1 MVIVWQMIRLE
12 AIDLELR
19 VLKYFLTVADEGN
32 ITRAADILH
41 VTQPTLS
48 RQLME
53 LEDDLGTALLIRGKR
68 SVTLTDEGFLFK
80 QQAEMIVELS
90 DKLEHTFKDQKDVIC
105 GTIKIGATEAL
116 GGRTLAAYMKEFRD
130 KYPNVQF
137 DLYNGMADNIKEMIE
152 HGLLDL
158 GLVMEPIDT
167 AKFEY
172 VRLPRKETWGIL
184 LKKDHELA
192 EKETITLEDIKQYP
206 LVMPGRENA
215 KNQLLHWMQCEERH
229 LIIPAYYNI
238 LSNAALL
245 VEAGMG
251 CAVCLDGALS
261 IHADPN
267 LCFRPILPE
276 HTTRSVILWKKNH
289 LFSQA
294 ASLFVQTI
302 QGY

>member
-1 MVIVWQMIRLE
+1 M
-12 AIDLELR
+12 ELR

-41 VTQPTLS
+41 ITQPTLS

-53 LEDDLGTALLIRGKR
+53 LEDELGTALLIRGKR

-90 DKLEHTFKDQKDVIC
+90 DKLEHTFKDMKDVVC
-105 GTIKIGATEAL
+105 GTIRIGAAEAV
-116 GGRTLAAYMKEFRD
+116 GCRALATYMKDFRE
-130 KYPNVQF
+130 KYPDVQF
-137 DLYNGMADNIKEMIE
+137 DLYNGMADNIKEMLE
-152 HGLLDL
+152 RGLLDL
-158 GLVMEPIDT
+158 GLVLEPIDT

-172 VRLPRKETWGIL
+172 VRLPQKETWGL
-184 LKKDHELA
+184 LIRKDHELA
-192 EKETITLEDIKQYP
+192 EKETITVEEIRQYP
-206 LVMPGRENA
+206 LIMPGRENA
-215 KNQLLHWMQCEERH
+215 KNEVLHWMQCGERH
-229 LIIPAYYNI
+229 LNIPAYYNL
-238 LSNAALL
+238 LSNGALL
-245 VEAGMG
+245 VAAGMG

-261 IHADPN
+261 IHADPD
-267 LCFRPILPE
+267 LCFRRLLPE

-302 QGY
+302 QEH

>member
-1 MVIVWQMIRLE
+1 M
-12 AIDLELR
+12 DLR
-19 VLKYFLTVADEGN
+19 VLKYFLTVATEGN

-48 RQLME
+48 RQLKE
-53 LEDDLGTALLIRGKR
+53 LEDEMGTALLIRGKR
-68 SVTLTDEGFLFK
+68 SVTLTDEGFLFR
-80 QQAEMIVELS
+80 QQAETIVELA
-90 DKLEHTFKDQKDVIC
+90 DKLEHTFTDKKDIIC
-105 GTIKIGATEAL
+105 GTVRIGATEAV
-116 GGRTLAAYMKEFRD
+116 GGRTLAVCMNEFRE
-130 KYPNVQF
+130 KYPGVQF
-137 DLYNGMADNIKEMIE
+137 ELYNGMADNIKEMIE

-172 VRLPRKETWGIL
+172 VRMPQKETWGIL
-184 LKKDHELA
+184 VRRDHQLA
-192 EKETITLEDIKQYP
+192 KKETVTAEDIKQYP
-206 LVMPGRENA
+206 LIMPGRENA
-215 KNQLLHWMQCEERH
+215 KEQILHWMQCEERH
-229 LIIPAYYNI
+229 LDIPAYYNI

-261 IHADPN
+261 IHADPE
-267 LCFRPILPE
+267 LCFRQIHPA
-276 HTTRSVILWKKNH
+276 HVTRSVILWKKNH

-302 QGY
+302 QEH

>member
-1 MVIVWQMIRLE
+1 M
-12 AIDLELR
+12 ELR

-53 LEDDLGTALLIRGKR
+53 LEDELGTALLIRGKR

-90 DKLEHTFKDQKDVIC
+90 DKLEHTFKDQKDVVC
-105 GTIKIGATEAL
+105 GTIRIGASEAV
-116 GGRTLAAYMKEFRD
+116 GCRALAAYMKEFRE
-130 KYPNVQF
+130 KYPDVQF
-137 DLYNGMADNIKEMIE
+137 DLYNGMADNIKEMLE
-152 HGLLDL
+152 RGLLDL
-158 GLVMEPIDT
+158 GLVLEPVDT

-172 VRLPRKETWGIL
+172 VRLPQKETWGL
-184 LKKDHELA
+184 LLRKDHELA
-192 EKETITLEDIKQYP
+192 EKETITVEEIRPYP
-206 LVMPGRENA
+206 LIMPGREKA
-215 KNQLLHWMQCEERH
+215 KNEVLHWMHCEERH
-229 LIIPAYYNI
+229 LDIPAYYNL

-261 IHADPN
+261 IHADPD
-267 LCFRPILPE
+267 LCFRRLLPE

-302 QGY
+302 QEH

>member
-1 MVIVWQMIRLE
+1 M
-12 AIDLELR
+12 ELR

-53 LEDDLGTALLIRGKR
+53 LEDELGTALLIRGKR

-90 DKLEHTFKDQKDVIC
+90 DKLEHTFKDQKDVVC
-105 GTIKIGATEAL
+105 GTIRIGASEAV
-116 GGRTLAAYMKEFRD
+116 GCRALAAYMKEFRE
-130 KYPNVQF
+130 KYPDVQF
-137 DLYNGMADNIKEMIE
+137 DLYNGMER
-152 HGLLDL
+152 GLLDL
-158 GLVMEPIDT
+158 GLVLEPVDT

-172 VRLPRKETWGIL
+172 VRLPQKETWGL
-184 LKKDHELA
+184 LLRKDHELA
-192 EKETITLEDIKQYP
+192 GKETINVEEIRPYP
-206 LVMPGRENA
+206 LIMPGREKA
-215 KNQLLHWMQCEERH
+215 KNEVLHWMQCEERH
-229 LIIPAYYNI
+229 LNIPAYYNL

-261 IHADPN
+261 IHADPD
-267 LCFRPILPE
+267 LCFRQLLPE

-302 QGY
+302 QEH

>member
-1 MVIVWQMIRLE
+1 M
-12 AIDLELR
+12 ELR

-48 RQLME
+48 RQLIE
-53 LEDDLGTALLIRGKR
+53 LEEELGTALLIRGKR

-90 DKLEHTFKDQKDVIC
+90 DKLEHTFKDKKDVVC
-105 GTIKIGATEAL
+105 VTIRIGASEAV
-116 GGRTLAAYMKEFRD
+116 GCRALALYMKEFRE
-130 KYPNVQF
+130 KYPDVQF
-137 DLYNGMADNIKEMIE
+137 DLYNGMADNIKEMLE
-152 HGLLDL
+152 RGLLDL
-158 GLVMEPIDT
+158 GLVLEPVDT

-172 VRLPRKETWGIL
+172 VRLPQKETWGL
-184 LKKDHELA
+184 LLRKDHELA
-192 EKETITLEDIKQYP
+192 EKETLTVEEIRQYP
-206 LVMPGRENA
+206 LIMPGRENA
-215 KNQLLHWMQCEERH
+215 KEEVLHWMQCEERH
-229 LIIPAYYNI
+229 LDIPAFYNL

-267 LCFRPILPE
+267 LCFRKILPE

-302 QGY
+302 QEY

>member
-1 MVIVWQMIRLE
+1 M
-12 AIDLELR
+12 ELR
-19 VLKYFLTVADEGN
+19 VLKYFLTVAAEGN

-48 RQLME
+48 RQLKE
-53 LEDDLGTALLIRGKR
+53 LEDEMGTALLIRGKR
-68 SVTLTDEGFLFK
+68 SVTLTDEGFLFR
-80 QQAEMIVELS
+80 QQAETIVELA
-90 DKLEHTFKDQKDVIC
+90 DKLEHTFTDKKDIIC
-105 GTIKIGATEAL
+105 GTVRIGATEAV
-116 GGRTLAAYMKEFRD
+116 GGRTLAVCMKEFRE
-130 KYPNVQF
+130 KYPGVQF
-137 DLYNGMADNIKEMIE
+137 ELYNGMADNIKEMIE

-172 VRLPRKETWGIL
+172 VRMPQKETWGIL
-184 LKKDHELA
+184 VRRDHQLA
-192 EKETITLEDIKQYP
+192 KKETVTAEDIKQYP
-206 LVMPGRENA
+206 LIMPGRENA
-215 KNQLLHWMQCEERH
+215 KEQILHWMQCEERH
-229 LIIPAYYNI
+229 LDIPAYYNI

-261 IHADPN
+261 IHADPE
-267 LCFRPILPE
+267 LCFRQIHPA
-276 HTTRSVILWKKNH
+276 HVTRSVILWKKNH

-302 QGY
+302 QEH

>member
-1 MVIVWQMIRLE
+1 M
-12 AIDLELR
+12 ELR

-53 LEDDLGTALLIRGKR
+53 LEDELGTALLIRGKR

-90 DKLEHTFKDQKDVIC
+90 DKLEHTFKDQKDVVC
-105 GTIKIGATEAL
+105 GTIRIGASEAV
-116 GGRTLAAYMKEFRD
+116 GCRALAAYMKEFRE
-130 KYPNVQF
+130 KYPDVQF
-137 DLYNGMADNIKEMIE
+137 DLYNGMADNIKEMLE
-152 HGLLDL
+152 RGLLDL
-158 GLVMEPIDT
+158 GLVLEPIDT

-172 VRLPRKETWGIL
+172 VRLPQKETWGL
-184 LKKDHELA
+184 LLRKDHELA
-192 EKETITLEDIKQYP
+192 GKETITVEEIRPYP
-206 LVMPGRENA
+206 LIMPGREKA
-215 KNQLLHWMQCEERH
+215 KNEVLHWMQCEERH
-229 LIIPAYYNI
+229 LDIPAYYNL

-261 IHADPN
+261 IHADPD
-267 LCFRPILPE
+267 LCFRQLLPE

-302 QGY
+302 QEH

>member
-1 MVIVWQMIRLE
+1 M
-12 AIDLELR
+12 ELR
-19 VLKYFLTVADEGN
+19 VLKYFLTVAAEGN

-48 RQLME
+48 RQLKE
-53 LEDDLGTALLIRGKR
+53 LEDELGTALLIRAKR
-68 SVTLTDEGFLFK
+68 SVTLTDEGFLFR
-80 QQAEMIVELS
+80 QQAETIVELA
-90 DKLEHTFKDQKDVIC
+90 DKLEHTFTDKKDIIC
-105 GTIKIGATEAL
+105 GTVRIGATEAV
-116 GGRTLAAYMKEFRD
+116 GGRTLAVCMKEFRE
-130 KYPNVQF
+130 KYPGVQF
-137 DLYNGMADNIKEMIE
+137 ELYNGMADNIKEMIE

-172 VRLPRKETWGIL
+172 VRMPQKETWGIL
-184 LKKDHELA
+184 VRRDHQLA
-192 EKETITLEDIKQYP
+192 KKETVTAEDIKQYP
-206 LVMPGRENA
+206 LIMPGRENA
-215 KNQLLHWMQCEERH
+215 KEQILHWMQCEERH
-229 LIIPAYYNI
+229 LDIPAYYNI

-261 IHADPN
+261 IHADPE
-267 LCFRPILPE
+267 LCFRQIHPA
-276 HTTRSVILWKKNH
+276 HVTRSVILWKKNH

-302 QGY
+302 QEH

>member
-1 MVIVWQMIRLE
+1 M
-12 AIDLELR
+12 ELR

-48 RQLME
+48 RQMME
-53 LEDDLGTALLIRGKR
+53 LEEEMGTPLLIRGKR

-80 QQAEMIVELS
+80 QQAETIVELA
-90 DKLEHTFKDQKDVIC
+90 DKLEHTFTDRKDIIC
-105 GTIKIGATEAL
+105 GTIRIGATEAL
-116 GGRTLAAYMKEFRD
+116 GGRTLAVYMKEFRE

-137 DLYNGMADNIKEMIE
+137 DLYNGMADNIKEMLE
-152 HGLLDL
+152 RGLLDL
-158 GLVMEPIDT
+158 GLVLEPIDT

-172 VRLPRKETWGIL
+172 VRLPQKETWGL
-184 LKKDHELA
+184 LLRKDHELA
-192 EKETITLEDIKQYP
+192 EKETITVEEIRQYP
-206 LVMPGRENA
+206 LIMPGRENA
-215 KNQLLHWMQCEERH
+215 KNEVLHWMQCEEKH
-229 LIIPAYYNI
+229 LNIPVYYNL

-261 IHADPN
+261 IHADPG
-267 LCFRPILPE
+267 LCFRRILPE

-294 ASLFVQTI
+294 VSLFVQTI
-302 QGY
+302 QEQ

>member
-1 MVIVWQMIRLE
+1 M
-12 AIDLELR
+12 ELR

-48 RQLME
+48 RQLIE
-53 LEDDLGTALLIRGKR
+53 LEDELGTALLIRGKR

-90 DKLEHTFKDQKDVIC
+90 DELEHIFKDKKDVVC
-105 GTIKIGATEAL
+105 GTIRIGASEAV
-116 GGRTLAAYMKEFRD
+116 GCRALALYMKEFRE
-130 KYPNVQF
+130 KYPDVQF
-137 DLYNGMADNIKEMIE
+137 DLYNGMADNIKEMLE
-152 HGLLDL
+152 RGLLDL
-158 GLVMEPIDT
+158 GLVLEPVDT

-172 VRLPRKETWGIL
+172 VRLPQKETWGL
-184 LKKDHELA
+184 LLRKDHELA
-192 EKETITLEDIKQYP
+192 EKETLTVEEIRQYP
-206 LVMPGRENA
+206 LIMPGRENA
-215 KNQLLHWMQCEERH
+215 KNEVLHWLQCEESH
-229 LIIPAYYNI
+229 LNIP
-238 LSNAALL
+238 LL

-261 IHADPN
+261 IHADPD
-267 LCFRPILPE
+267 LCFRQILPE

-302 QGY
+302 QEY

>member
-1 MVIVWQMIRLE
+1 M
-12 AIDLELR
+12 ELR

-48 RQLME
+48 RQLIE
-53 LEDDLGTALLIRGKR
+53 LEDELGTALLIRGKR

-90 DKLEHTFKDQKDVIC
+90 DKLEHTFKDKEDVVC
-105 GTIKIGATEAL
+105 GTIRIGASEAV
-116 GGRTLAAYMKEFRD
+116 GCRALALYMKEFRE
-130 KYPNVQF
+130 KYPDVQF
-137 DLYNGMADNIKEMIE
+137 DLYNGMADNIKEMLE
-152 HGLLDL
+152 RGLLDL
-158 GLVMEPIDT
+158 GLVLEPVDT

-172 VRLPRKETWGIL
+172 VRLPQKETWGL
-184 LKKDHELA
+184 LLRKDHELA
-192 EKETITLEDIKQYP
+192 EKETLTVEEIRQYP
-206 LVMPGRENA
+206 LIMPGRENA
-215 KNQLLHWMQCEERH
+215 KNEVLHWLQCEESH
-229 LIIPAYYNI
+229 LNIPAYYNL
-238 LSNAALL
+238 LSNAVLL

-261 IHADPN
+261 IHADPD
-267 LCFRPILPE
+267 LCFRQILPE

-302 QGY
+302 QEY

>member
-1 MVIVWQMIRLE
+1 M
-12 AIDLELR
+12 ELR

-53 LEDDLGTALLIRGKR
+53 LEDEMGTPLLVRGKR
-68 SVTLTDEGFLFK
+68 SVTLTDEGYLFK
-80 QQAEMIVELS
+80 QQAETIVELS
-90 DKLEHTFKDQKDVIC
+90 DKLEHTFRDRKDVIC
-105 GTIKIGATEAL
+105 GTIRIGATEAV
-116 GGRTLAAYMKEFRD
+116 GGRTLADRMREFRER
-130 KYPNVQF
+130 YPDVQF

-167 AKFEY
+167 SKFEY
-172 VRLPRKETWGIL
+172 VRLPQKETWGVL
-184 LKKDHELA
+184 LRRDHELA
-192 EKETITLEDIKQYP
+192 KKESVTLDDIKKYP
-206 LVMPGRENA
+206 LIMPGRENA
-215 KNQLLHWMQCEERH
+215 KEQILHWMHCEERH
-229 LIIPAYYNI
+229 LDIPAYYNI

-245 VEAGMG
+245 VVAGMG

-261 IHADPN
+261 IHADPE
-267 LCFRPILPE
+267 LCFRKILPE
-276 HTTRSVILWKKNH
+276 HVTRSVLMWKKNH

-294 ASLFVQTI
+294 VSLFIQTI
-302 QGY
+302 QE

>member
-1 MVIVWQMIRLE
+1 M
-12 AIDLELR
+12 ELR

-48 RQLME
+48 RQLIE
-53 LEDDLGTALLIRGKR
+53 LEDELGTALLIRGKR

-90 DKLEHTFKDQKDVIC
+90 DKLEHTFKDKEDVVC
-105 GTIKIGATEAL
+105 GTIRIGASEAV
-116 GGRTLAAYMKEFRD
+116 GCRALALYMKEFRE
-130 KYPNVQF
+130 KYPDVQF
-137 DLYNGMADNIKEMIE
+137 DLYNGMADNIKEMLE
-152 HGLLDL
+152 RGLLDL
-158 GLVMEPIDT
+158 GLVLEPVDT

-172 VRLPRKETWGIL
+172 VRLPQKETWGL
-184 LKKDHELA
+184 LLRKDHKLA
-192 EKETITLEDIKQYP
+192 EKETLTVEEIRQYP
-206 LVMPGRENA
+206 LIMPGRENA
-215 KNQLLHWMQCEERH
+215 KNEVLHWLQCEERP
-229 LIIPAYYNI
+229 LNIPAFYNL

-261 IHADPN
+261 IHADPD
-267 LCFRPILPE
+267 LCFRQILPE

-302 QGY
+302 QEY

>member
-1 MVIVWQMIRLE
+1 M
-12 AIDLELR
+12 ELR

-48 RQLME
+48 RQLIE
-53 LEDDLGTALLIRGKR
+53 LEDELGTALLIRGKR

-90 DKLEHTFKDQKDVIC
+90 DKQEHPFKDKKDVVC
-105 GTIKIGATEAL
+105 GTIRIGASEAV
-116 GGRTLAAYMKEFRD
+116 GCRALALYMKEFRE
-130 KYPNVQF
+130 KYPDVQF
-137 DLYNGMADNIKEMIE
+137 DLYNGMADNIKEMLE
-152 HGLLDL
+152 RGLLDL
-158 GLVMEPIDT
+158 GLVLEPVDT
-167 AKFEY
+167 AKFEH
-172 VRLPRKETWGIL
+172 VRLPQKETWGL
-184 LKKDHELA
+184 LLRKDHKLA
-192 EKETITLEDIKQYP
+192 EKETLTVEEIRQYP
-206 LVMPGRENA
+206 LIMPGRENA
-215 KNQLLHWMQCEERH
+215 KNEVLHWLQCEERH
-229 LIIPAYYNI
+229 LNIPAFYNL

-261 IHADPN
+261 IHADPD
-267 LCFRPILPE
+267 LCFRQILPE

-302 QGY
+302 QEY

>member
-1 MVIVWQMIRLE
+1 M
-12 AIDLELR
+12 ELR

-48 RQLME
+48 RQLIE
-53 LEDDLGTALLIRGKR
+53 LEDELGTALLIRGKR

-90 DKLEHTFKDQKDVIC
+90 DKLEHTFKDKKDVVC
-105 GTIKIGATEAL
+105 GTIRIGASEAV
-116 GGRTLAAYMKEFRD
+116 GCRALALYMKEFRE
-130 KYPNVQF
+130 KYPDVQF
-137 DLYNGMADNIKEMIE
+137 DLYNGMADNIKERLE
-152 HGLLDL
+152 RGLLDL
-158 GLVMEPIDT
+158 GLV
-167 AKFEY
+167 
-172 VRLPRKETWGIL
+172 L
-184 LKKDHELA
+184 ELTV
-192 EKETITLEDIKQYP
+192 EEIRQYP
-206 LVMPGRENA
+206 LIMPGRENA
-215 KNQLLHWMQCEERH
+215 KNEVLHWLQCEESH
-229 LIIPAYYNI
+229 LNIPAYYNL

-261 IHADPN
+261 IHADPD
-267 LCFRPILPE
+267 LCFRQILPE

-302 QGY
+302 QEY

>member
-1 MVIVWQMIRLE
+1 MDM
-12 AIDLELR
+12 ELR

-48 RQLME
+48 RQLIE
-53 LEDDLGTALLIRGKR
+53 LEDELGTALLIRGKR

-90 DKLEHTFKDQKDVIC
+90 DELEHIFKDKKDVVC
-105 GTIKIGATEAL
+105 GTIRIGASEAV
-116 GGRTLAAYMKEFRD
+116 GCRALALYMKEFRE
-130 KYPNVQF
+130 KYPDVQF
-137 DLYNGMADNIKEMIE
+137 DLYNGMADNIKEMLE
-152 HGLLDL
+152 RGLLDL
-158 GLVMEPIDT
+158 GLVLEPVDT

-172 VRLPRKETWGIL
+172 VRLPQKETWGL
-184 LKKDHELA
+184 LLRKDHELA
-192 EKETITLEDIKQYP
+192 EKETLTVEEIRQYP
-206 LVMPGRENA
+206 LIMPGRENA
-215 KNQLLHWMQCEERH
+215 KNEVLHWLQCEESH
-229 LIIPAYYNI
+229 LNIPVYYNL

-261 IHADPN
+261 IHADPD
-267 LCFRPILPE
+267 LCFRQILPE

-302 QGY
+302 QEY

>member
-1 MVIVWQMIRLE
+1 M
-12 AIDLELR
+12 ELR

-53 LEDDLGTALLIRGKR
+53 LEDELGTALLIRGKR

-90 DKLEHTFKDQKDVIC
+90 DKLEHTFKDQKDVVC
-105 GTIKIGATEAL
+105 GTIRIGASEAV
-116 GGRTLAAYMKEFRD
+116 GCRALAAYMKEFRE
-130 KYPNVQF
+130 KYPDVQF
-137 DLYNGMADNIKEMIE
+137 DLYNGMADNIKEMLE
-152 HGLLDL
+152 RGLLDL
-158 GLVMEPIDT
+158 GLVLEPVDT

-172 VRLPRKETWGIL
+172 VRLPQKETWGL
-184 LKKDHELA
+184 LLRKDHELA
-192 EKETITLEDIKQYP
+192 EKETINVEEIRPYP
-206 LVMPGRENA
+206 LIMPGREKA
-215 KNQLLHWMQCEERH
+215 KNEVLHWMQCEERH
-229 LIIPAYYNI
+229 LNIPAYYNL

-261 IHADPN
+261 IHADPD
-267 LCFRPILPE
+267 LCFRQVLPE

-302 QGY
+302 QEH

>member
-1 MVIVWQMIRLE
+1 M
-12 AIDLELR
+12 ELR

-48 RQLME
+48 RQLIE
-53 LEDDLGTALLIRGKR
+53 LEDELGTALLIRGKR

-90 DKLEHTFKDQKDVIC
+90 DELEHIFKDKKDVVC
-105 GTIKIGATEAL
+105 GTIRIGASEAV
-116 GGRTLAAYMKEFRD
+116 GCRALALYMKEFRE
-130 KYPNVQF
+130 KYPDVQF
-137 DLYNGMADNIKEMIE
+137 DLYNGMADNIKEMLE
-152 HGLLDL
+152 RGLLDL
-158 GLVMEPIDT
+158 GLVLEPVDT

-172 VRLPRKETWGIL
+172 VRLPQKETWGL
-184 LKKDHELA
+184 LLRKDHELA
-192 EKETITLEDIKQYP
+192 EKETLTVEEIRQYP
-206 LVMPGRENA
+206 LIMPGRENA
-215 KNQLLHWMQCEERH
+215 KNEVLHWLQCEESH
-229 LIIPAYYNI
+229 LNIPVYYNL

-261 IHADPN
+261 IHADPD
-267 LCFRPILPE
+267 LCFRQILPE

-302 QGY
+302 QEY

>member
-1 MVIVWQMIRLE
+1 M
-12 AIDLELR
+12 ELR

-53 LEDDLGTALLIRGKR
+53 LEDELGTALLIRGKR

-90 DKLEHTFKDQKDVIC
+90 DKLEHTFKDQKDVVC
-105 GTIKIGATEAL
+105 GTIRIGASEAV
-116 GGRTLAAYMKEFRD
+116 GCRALAAYMKEFRE
-130 KYPNVQF
+130 KYPDVQF
-137 DLYNGMADNIKEMIE
+137 DLYNGMADNIKEMLE
-152 HGLLDL
+152 RGLLDL
-158 GLVMEPIDT
+158 GLVLEPVDT

-172 VRLPRKETWGIL
+172 VRLPQKETWGL
-184 LKKDHELA
+184 LLRKDHELA
-192 EKETITLEDIKQYP
+192 GKETINVEEIRPYP
-206 LVMPGRENA
+206 LIMPGREKA
-215 KNQLLHWMQCEERH
+215 KNEVLHWMQCEERH
-229 LIIPAYYNI
+229 LNIPAYYNL

-261 IHADPN
+261 IHADPD
-267 LCFRPILPE
+267 LCFRQLLPE

-302 QGY
+302 QEH

>member
-1 MVIVWQMIRLE
+1 M
-12 AIDLELR
+12 ELR

-53 LEDDLGTALLIRGKR
+53 LEDELGTVLLIRGKR

-80 QQAEMIVELS
+80 QQAETIVSLA
-90 DKLEHTFKDQKDVIC
+90 DKLEHTFTDQKDVIC
-105 GTIKIGATEAL
+105 GTIRIGATEAV
-116 GGRTLAAYMKEFRD
+116 GGRILAAYMKEFRE
-130 KYPNVQF
+130 KYPDVQF
-137 DLYNGMADNIKEMIE
+137 DLYNGMADNIKEMVE
-152 HGLLDL
+152 HGLLDM

-172 VRLPRKETWGIL
+172 IRLPQKETWGIL
-184 LKKDHELA
+184 IRKDHELA
-192 EKETITLEDIKQYP
+192 EKESINVEDIKQYP
-206 LVMPGRENA
+206 LIMPGRENA
-215 KNQLLHWMQCEERH
+215 KNQILHWMRCEESA
-229 LIIPAYYNI
+229 LNIPAYYNI

-261 IHADPN
+261 IHADPEI
-267 LCFRPILPE
+267 CFRKIFP
-276 HTTRSVILWKKNH
+276 TQVTRSVILWKKNH
-289 LFSQA
+289 LFSHA
-294 ASLFVQTI
+294 ASLFLQTI
-302 QGY
+302 QEH

>member
-1 MVIVWQMIRLE
+1 M
-12 AIDLELR
+12 ELR

-53 LEDDLGTALLIRGKR
+53 LEDELGTALLIRGKR

-90 DKLEHTFKDQKDVIC
+90 DKLEHTFKDQKDVVC
-105 GTIKIGATEAL
+105 GTIRIGATEAV
-116 GGRTLAAYMKEFRD
+116 GGRTLAACMKGFRE
-130 KYPNVQF
+130 KYPDVQF
-137 DLYNGMADNIKEMIE
+137 DLYNGMADNIKEMVE

-158 GLVMEPIDT
+158 GLVMEPINT

-172 VRLPRKETWGIL
+172 VRLPQKETWGL
-184 LKKDHELA
+184 LLRKDHELA
-192 EKETITLEDIKQYP
+192 RKETINVEEIRQYP
-206 LVMPGRENA
+206 LIMPGRENA
-215 KNQLLHWMQCEERH
+215 KNEVLHWMHCEERH
-229 LIIPAYYNI
+229 LNIPAYYNL

-261 IHADPN
+261 IHADPD
-267 LCFRPILPE
+267 LCFRRILPE

-302 QGY
+302 QEH

>member
-1 MVIVWQMIRLE
+1 M
-12 AIDLELR
+12 ELR

-48 RQLME
+48 RQLIE
-53 LEDDLGTALLIRGKR
+53 LEDELGTALLIRGKR

-90 DKLEHTFKDQKDVIC
+90 DKLEHNFKDKKDVVC
-105 GTIKIGATEAL
+105 GTIRIGASEAV
-116 GGRTLAAYMKEFRD
+116 GCRALALYMKEFRE
-130 KYPNVQF
+130 KYPDVQF
-137 DLYNGMADNIKEMIE
+137 DLYNGMADNIKEMLE
-152 HGLLDL
+152 RGLLDL
-158 GLVMEPIDT
+158 GLVLEPVDT

-172 VRLPRKETWGIL
+172 VRLPQKETWGL
-184 LKKDHELA
+184 LLRKDHKLA
-192 EKETITLEDIKQYP
+192 EKETLTVEEIRQYP
-206 LVMPGRENA
+206 LIMPGRENA
-215 KNQLLHWMQCEERH
+215 KNEVLHWLQCEESH
-229 LIIPAYYNI
+229 LNIPAYYNL

-261 IHADPN
+261 IHADPD
-267 LCFRPILPE
+267 LCFRQILPE

-302 QGY
+302 QEY